1 MVKAYIGAVP
11 GNCGILLLS
20 GHNNNRQPG
29 DYWAPTLTKT
39 RLANSRN
46 TGFGITGF
54 VNEPRCKAVY
64 NWLIK
69 NYEIVYQS
77 PVRRNRNTGH
87 DFFFVVFDTRTPAK
101 KVTG

>member
-20 GHNNNRQPG
+20 GHSLDPDAWSRP
-29 DYWAPTLTKT
+29 LTKKQIESM
-39 RLANSRN
+39 RS

-54 VNEPRCKAVY
+54 VDEPRCKAVY
-64 NWLIK
+64 DWLTK

-77 PVRRNRNTGH
+77 PVRENRNTGH

-101 KVTG
+101 KVANV